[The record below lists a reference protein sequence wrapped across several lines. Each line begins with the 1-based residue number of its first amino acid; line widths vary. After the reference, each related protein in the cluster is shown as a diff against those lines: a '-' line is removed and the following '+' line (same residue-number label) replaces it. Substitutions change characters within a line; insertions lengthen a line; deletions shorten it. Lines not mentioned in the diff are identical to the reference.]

1 VRERERAEERERER
15 EREKERRGDRA
26 CGKVTEICEK
36 LSQVYKIYKLPK
48 DDNRSNRYG
57 TGIDKRRNSH

>member
-1 VRERERAEERERER
+1 MSAHLELLPHSIGKEK
-15 EREKERRGDRA
+15 KERKGDRE
-26 CGKVTEICEK
+26 CENETEICEK

-48 DDNRSNRYG
+48 DDNRSNRYV